1 MPWIGMK
8 KGFFITFEGIDGC
21 GKSTQLA
28 ITSKILS
35 EQGYS
40 VVVSREPGG
49 TVIAEKIREILISPE
64 HAEMVN
70 ECEILL
76 YCAARAQHV
85 REKIIPAIEAG
96 KIVLCDRF
104 QEATFA
110 YQGFGRAISME
121 ILTTINAYATGGLN
135 PDMTFVFDLSVDSSI
150 GRMRKI
156 NKIKDRL
163 EQNGKDFFER
173 IRQGY
178 LSMVKNSPKRIKII
192 DGEQDVGKVSDN
204 VMVYIKE
211 LLLESE
217 K

>member
-1 MPWIGMK
+1 MK
-8 KGFFITFEGIDGC
+8 KGWFITFEGIDGC

-28 ITSKILS
+28 ITAKILS

-40 VVVSREPGG
+40 VLVSREPGG

-70 ECEILL
+70 ECEFLL

-85 REKIIPAIEAG
+85 REKIIPAIEQG

-110 YQGFGRAISME
+110 YQGFGRAIPLE
-121 ILTTINAYATGGLN
+121 ILNTINAYATGGLD

-150 GRMRKI
+150 NRMTKI

-178 LSMVKNSPKRIKII
+178 LSMATNSPKRIMII
-192 DGEQDVGKVSDN
+192 DGEQGIEKVSDR
-204 VMVYIKE
+204 VLVHIKD
-211 LLLESE
+211 LLFKSE